1 MIFNISYNFLY
12 NKNDKEILKMIL
24 MNTKVYVISIS
35 FYLIIYML
43 ISLLKNKIFIN
54 ILNVI
59 FVTDLISLVINIM
72 SNILPNE
79 YSILNVKRW
88 ISKVNKPET
97 IKIEKK

>member
-54 ILNVI
+54 ILSVI
-59 FVTDLISLVINIM
+59 FITDLISLVINIM

-79 YSILNVKRW
+79 YSILNIKKW
-88 ISKVNKPET
+88 ISKVNKDSPVNKPE
-97 IKIEKK
+97 

>member
-35 FYLIIYML
+35 FYLIIYMM
-43 ISLLKNKIFIN
+43 ISLLKNKTILNILSVIFI
-54 ILNVI
+54 
-59 FVTDLISLVINIM
+59 TDIISLVINVM

-79 YSILNVKRW
+79 YSILNIKKW
-88 ISKVNKPET
+88 ITKND
-97 IKIEKK
+97 IKIENLKS

>member
-88 ISKVNKPET
+88 ISKINKSET
-97 IKIEKK
+97 IKN

>member
-35 FYLIIYML
+35 FYLIIYIL

-54 ILNVI
+54 ILNVVL
-59 FVTDLISLVINIM
+59 VTDLISLVINIM

-79 YSILNVKRW
+79 YSILNIKKW
-88 ISKVNKPET
+88 ISKDDIKNKN
-97 IKIEKK
+97 

>member
-12 NKNDKEILKMIL
+12 NKNDKEVLKMIL

-35 FYLIIYML
+35 IYIITYML

-54 ILNVI
+54 ILSVI
-59 FVTDLISLVINIM
+59 FITDIISLVINIM

-79 YSILNVKRW
+79 YSILNIKKW
-88 ISKVNKPET
+88 ITRND
-97 IKIEKK
+97 IKN

>member
-35 FYLIIYML
+35 FYLIIYIL

-54 ILNVI
+54 ILNVVL
-59 FVTDLISLVINIM
+59 VTDLISLVINIM

-79 YSILNVKRW
+79 YSILNIKKW
-88 ISKVNKPET
+88 ISKDD
-97 IKIEKK
+97 IKK

>member
-88 ISKVNKPET
+88 ISKINKS
-97 IKIEKK
+97 

>member
-35 FYLIIYML
+35 FYLIIYIL

-54 ILNVI
+54 ILNVVL
-59 FVTDLISLVINIM
+59 VTDLISLVINIM

-79 YSILNVKRW
+79 YSILNLKKW
-88 ISKVNKPET
+88 ISKDDIKNKN
-97 IKIEKK
+97 

>member
-35 FYLIIYML
+35 FYLIIYMMV
-43 ISLLKNKIFIN
+43 SLLKNKTIIN
-54 ILNVI
+54 ILSVI
-59 FVTDLISLVINIM
+59 FITDIISLVINVM

-79 YSILNVKRW
+79 YSILNIKKW
-88 ISKVNKPET
+88 ITKND
-97 IKIEKK
+97 IKIENLKS

>member
-12 NKNDKEILKMIL
+12 NKNDKEVLKMIL

-35 FYLIIYML
+35 FYIITYML

-54 ILNVI
+54 ILSVI
-59 FVTDLISLVINIM
+59 FITDIISLVINIM

-79 YSILNVKRW
+79 YSILNIKKW
-88 ISKVNKPET
+88 ITRND
-97 IKIEKK
+97 IKN

>member
-43 ISLLKNKIFIN
+43 ISLLNNKTFIN
-54 ILNVI
+54 ILSVI
-59 FVTDLISLVINIM
+59 FITDLISLVVNIM

-79 YSILNVKRW
+79 YSILNIKKW
-88 ISKVNKPET
+88 ITKVSKS
-97 IKIEKK
+97 

>member
-12 NKNDKEILKMIL
+12 NKQDKEVLKMIL

-35 FYLIIYML
+35 FYLIIYIL

-54 ILNVI
+54 ILNVVL
-59 FVTDLISLVINIM
+59 VTDLISLVINIM

-79 YSILNVKRW
+79 YSILNIKKW
-88 ISKVNKPET
+88 ISKDD
-97 IKIEKK
+97 IKK

>member
-12 NKNDKEILKMIL
+12 NKQDKEVLKMIL

-54 ILNVI
+54 ILHVVL
-59 FVTDLISLVINIM
+59 VTDLISLVINIM

-79 YSILNVKRW
+79 YSILNIKRW
-88 ISKVNKPET
+88 ISKDD
-97 IKIEKK
+97 IKK

>member
-12 NKNDKEILKMIL
+12 NKNDKEVLKMIL

-54 ILNVI
+54 ILHVVL
-59 FVTDLISLVINIM
+59 VTDLISLVINIM

-79 YSILNVKRW
+79 YSILNIKRW
-88 ISKVNKPET
+88 ISKDD
-97 IKIEKK
+97 IKK